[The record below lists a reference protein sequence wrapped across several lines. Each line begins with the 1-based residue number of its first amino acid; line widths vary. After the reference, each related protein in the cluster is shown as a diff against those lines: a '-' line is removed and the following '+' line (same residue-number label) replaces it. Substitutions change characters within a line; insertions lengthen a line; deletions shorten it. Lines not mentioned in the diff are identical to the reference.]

1 MLAYIA
7 VIYNLHKKKKNTGI
21 EKIPQS
27 YMPQSYTSQSK
38 TCCVRYAAAICI
50 SLSVPI
56 GEAGIWEMQ
65 GILRM
70 VVLRVARE
78 GVK

>member
-1 MLAYIA
+1 
-7 VIYNLHKKKKNTGI
+7 
-21 EKIPQS
+21 
-27 YMPQSYTSQSK
+27 MPQSYTSQSK
-38 TCCVRYAAAICI
+38 TCCVRYATAICI

-56 GEAGIWEMQ
+56 GEARIWEMQ

>member
-1 MLAYIA
+1 
-7 VIYNLHKKKKNTGI
+7 
-21 EKIPQS
+21 
-27 YMPQSYTSQSK
+27 MPQSYTSQSK
-38 TCCVRYAAAICI
+38 TCCVWYAAAICI

-56 GEAGIWEMQ
+56 GEARIWEMQ